1 MNNEPT
7 PPAEPSLDKEGR
19 KTTLGRLLTPSMD
32 AFGLSRG
39 AALTTFLFI
48 SAVLIVAVFWFF
60 QSAPPKTITL
70 TSGAAGSTFQTN
82 AEQYRAI
89 LASNGVTLKILPSE
103 GSPENLRRLKDPSF
117 KVDVGFVQG
126 GVTNA
131 PGSGPLVSLGSI
143 SYEPLFVFY
152 RGAGG
157 LSILSELEGKRL
169 AIGAPGSGTR
179 ALALSLLHL
188 NGIEPGGATQLT
200 DLDADDAV
208 HALLSG
214 KVDAVFLMGD
224 SASTDLIRQLL
235 HAPEIHLF
243 DFAQADGYTR
253 RISYLNKLVLP
264 QGSIDFGKNIPPHDL
279 QLIGPTVEL
288 LARPDLHPALSDLLL
303 EAAQEVHS
311 GASVLKHRGEF
322 PAPLQHDFP
331 ISADASRYYK
341 SGKSFLYRILPFAL
355 AGIVRCAFLAF
366 VPVLVV
372 LIPGLRIL
380 PALYRLRMR
389 LRLYR
394 WYRALLALERSVPE
408 ASASETRRQS
418 LAKLDHIENEVNRLK
433 VPASFA
439 DQFYGLREHI
449 QFVRGCLTDSADSP

>member
-1 MNNEPT
+1 
-7 PPAEPSLDKEGR
+7 
-19 KTTLGRLLTPSMD
+19 
-32 AFGLSRG
+32 
-39 AALTTFLFI
+39 
-48 SAVLIVAVFWFF
+48 
-60 QSAPPKTITL
+60 
-70 TSGAAGSTFQTN
+70 
-82 AEQYRAI
+82 
-89 LASNGVTLKILPSE
+89 
-103 GSPENLRRLKDPSF
+103 
-117 KVDVGFVQG
+117 
-126 GVTNA
+126 
-131 PGSGPLVSLGSI
+131 
-143 SYEPLFVFY
+143 
-152 RGAGG
+152 
-157 LSILSELEGKRL
+157 
-169 AIGAPGSGTR
+169 
-179 ALALSLLHL
+179 
-188 NGIEPGGATQLT
+188 
-200 DLDADDAV
+200 
-208 HALLSG
+208 LLSG